1 MVRPDSPPRREFSEI
16 VVFTGDLVGSS
27 KLSPADLAEAMRALE
42 LASYDMTRRL
52 GMLRSR
58 VTRSEGGRPRG
69 SPDFSP
75 EWEPRFSAFRGD
87 GWQCLG
93 PRPAFALRGALLL
106 RAHLGLLGRP
116 FDTRI
121 SVGIGSGWTTDAPNL
136 NVASGPAFELSGRR
150 LDAMKGPHRFAVSW
164 EEPPQGAPLIEAVFS
179 LCDEV
184 SRKWTP
190 KQAEVF
196 RHLLGE
202 GNRPNQET
210 LARTLG
216 KTQQTIAEHLSGG
229 GDWAL
234 QDALAAVENA

>member
-1 MVRPDSPPRREFSEI
+1 MSRSDSQSRHEFSEI

-27 KLSPADLAEAMRALE
+27 KLSPADLSEAMRALE
-42 LASYDMTRRL
+42 LASYDMNRRL
-52 GMLRSR
+52 GLLRSR
-58 VTRSEGGRPRG
+58 FTRSEGDPGRG
-69 SPDFSP
+69 SPEFSP
-75 EWEPRFSAFRGD
+75 EWDSRFSAFRGD

-93 PRPAFALRGALLL
+93 PHPAFALRGALLL
-106 RAHLGLLGRP
+106 RAHLGTLGRP

-121 SVGIGSGWTTDAPNL
+121 SIGIGSGWTTEASNL
-136 NVASGPAFELSGRR
+136 NVASGPAFELSGRC

-164 EEPPQGAPLIEAVFS
+164 EKPPQGVRLVEAIFS
-179 LCDEV
+179 LCDEI

-196 RHLLGE
+196 KHLLGE
-202 GNRPNQET
+202 SNRPNQEA

-234 QDALAAVENA
+234 QEALAAVENS